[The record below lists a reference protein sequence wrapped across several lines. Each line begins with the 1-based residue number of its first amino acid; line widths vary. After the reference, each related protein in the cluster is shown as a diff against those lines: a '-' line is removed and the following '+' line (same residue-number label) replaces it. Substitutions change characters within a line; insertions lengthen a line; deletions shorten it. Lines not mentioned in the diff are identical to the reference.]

1 MIKVTLTMLDHK
13 ILNIS
18 TKSKTFTMPARLP
31 DTKSPV
37 TANDG
42 YLPKLR

>member
-18 TKSKTFTMPARLP
+18 TKSKTLKMPARLA
-31 DTKSPV
+31 DIKSPI
-37 TANDG
+37 TANDS